1 MKQDRTRA
9 GSLKMPIW
17 DSVTTHHFFVGPISI
32 CASQSGVMSYWFHDT
47 HWQSHSLQTGHVMPV
62 LSPLPNL
69 CWDLREQ
76 MTMTINPSAFGP
88 FPSLGRTTEPGTHT
102 TVLKPTV
109 YSAVNTQLSKLKVSG
124 CLRKGHPVT
133 FLALNIPLAPGGWIC
148 QQTLSSCAGR
158 SPGPWL
164 SWIWAFR
171 VAKPG
176 LKPGA
181 FSITSF
187 WPSSPRSLSEWAKG
201 STVYPP
207 FRTQIKDLLFQETFY
222 DPSQQLL
229 LLQGLGSTTYSGR
242 PSPTTLSKW
251 GLPAPITPASPCV
264 TASQHLPQPEFM
276 PIICVYLYIF
286 HPPHSNLM
294 RYQGRNL
301 TASTTVVCGQL
312 RAGDTAG
319 NQHLKQC
326 YPIKGESTHVYHFRF
341 VRDPTH

>member
-17 DSVTTHHFFVGPISI
+17 DSVITFLLVPFQSVP
-32 CASQSGVMSYWFHDT
+32 ASQGWCLTGSMTPTDRATLYRRGTLCRFSVHFQISAENSGSR
-47 HWQSHSLQTGHVMPV
+47 WQW
-62 LSPLPNL
+62 LS
-69 CWDLREQ
+69 
-76 MTMTINPSAFGP
+76 TPSAFGP

-133 FLALNIPLAPGGWIC
+133 FLALNIQLAPGGWIC

-201 STVYPP
+201 STVHPP
-207 FRTQIKDLLFQETFY
+207 FRTQIKDLLFQETFC

-229 LLQGLGSTTYSGR
+229 LLHGLGSTIYSGR

-276 PIICVYLYIF
+276 PIICVYLFIF
-286 HPPHSNLM
+286 HPPHSNRML
-294 RYQGRNL
+294 YQGRNL
-301 TASTTVVCGQL
+301 TASATVVCGQL
-312 RAGDTAG
+312 RAGGDTAA

-326 YPIKGESTHVYHFRF
+326 YPIKGESTHVYHFKF